1 MKKKFVEKSF
11 QEVFGQPFPEGVK
24 KVVVFMSTENE
35 RYEKWWFQNEE
46 GSENSCPENI
56 AKKGLLFKEAGYE
69 FERDDK
75 VLVRDDGCSWQ
86 KRYFDRYEDGKFL
99 CFVNGSTSWVGLHTS
114 TWEQCIPYEGN
125 EHLCQ

>member
-1 MKKKFVEKSF
+1 MKKKFKEKTF

-46 GSENSCPENI
+46 GSENSCPKAI
-56 AKKGLLFKEAGYE
+56 AEKGLLFKEAGYE

-75 VLVRDDGCSWQ
+75 VLVRNGESYWS
-86 KRYFDRYEDGKFL
+86 KRYFDSYEDGKFR
-99 CFVNGSTSWVGLHTS
+99 CFTTGL
-114 TWEQCIPYEGN
+114 WEQCIPYEGN